1 MVQPAVRNSHRSKSG
16 CTPGCKR
23 CEERSGTQCAA
34 PGRRP
39 LEGCHGTFAA
49 QLGRTPA
56 WAHSRKPLLAL
67 GCKRCEA
74 PQCKPP
80 WPPASAH
87 SRRLLAKRARTP
99 PWGRS
104 RTPPGAPA
112 SQCPGSSPPRFGAG
126 LACTPL
132 TQLDGPPAC
141 ILPSRPAWGP
151 ASKPVAQPASAHPC
165 TPPSPAAGGCSR
177 TSRPPPA

>member
-1 MVQPAVRNSHRSKSG
+1 MAALPAVRNSHRSKSG

-39 LEGCHGTFAA
+39 LEGCHGTFVA

-87 SRRLLAKRARTP
+87 SRRLLAKPARTP
-99 PWGRS
+99 PLGS
-104 RTPPGAPA
+104 VCTLPFQPGYTPEALGCKRCEAP
-112 SQCPGSSPPRFGAG
+112 QC
-126 LACTPL
+126 
-132 TQLDGPPAC
+132 
-141 ILPSRPAWGP
+141 
-151 ASKPVAQPASAHPC
+151 K
-165 TPPSPAAGGCSR
+165 
-177 TSRPPPA
+177 

>member
-1 MVQPAVRNSHRSKSG
+1 MAALPAVRNSHRSKSG

-56 WAHSRKPLLAL
+56 WAHSRKPLLEPVRTPPL
-67 GCKRCEA
+67 GSVCTLPFQPGYTPGGEPRYR
-74 PQCKPP
+74 PP
-80 WPPASAH
+80 WP
-87 SRRLLAKRARTP
+87 
-99 PWGRS
+99 RS

-112 SQCPGSSPPRFGAG
+112 SQCPGSSPPRFGGG

-141 ILPSRPAWGP
+141 ILPSQPAWGP
-151 ASKPVAQPASAHPC
+151 
-165 TPPSPAAGGCSR
+165 
-177 TSRPPPA
+177 